1 MKMNTAL
8 AAIAMLSLG
17 LSACS
22 DGPDNDQIGEAPPR
36 QTSAQGPTTEP
47 APVAV
52 PTRVDLPEVPAPSD
66 EDMVLDEVV
75 DGTAG

>member
-1 MKMNTAL
+1 MKFAL
-8 AAIAMLSLG
+8 APIAMLSLG

-36 QTSAQGPTTEP
+36 QTSAQDPATEP
-47 APVAV
+47 V
-52 PTRVDLPEVPAPSD
+52 PARVDLPEVPAPSE

>member
-1 MKMNTAL
+1 MNMKFAL
-8 AAIAMLSLG
+8 APIAMLSLG

-36 QTSAQGPTTEP
+36 QTSAQDPATEP
-47 APVAV
+47 APAAV
-52 PTRVDLPEVPAPSD
+52 PARVDLPEVPAPSE